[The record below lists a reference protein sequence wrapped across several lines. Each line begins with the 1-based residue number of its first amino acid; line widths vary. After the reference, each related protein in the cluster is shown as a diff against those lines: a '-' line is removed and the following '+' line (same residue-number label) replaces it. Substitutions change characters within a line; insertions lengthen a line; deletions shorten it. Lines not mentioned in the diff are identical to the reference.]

1 MALWEINSK
10 KKKKKTEKGDNW
22 EKGREREGQRETD
35 RKPDRNRFREKGDR
49 DMQKKTNK

>member
-1 MALWEINSK
+1 MALWEINSR

-35 RKPDRNRFREKGDR
+35 RKLDRNRFREKGDR